1 MVGRDLAD
9 QPRQLSRAGYFI
21 AVHANYHVALLQAR
35 GLGGRTIDYALD
47 ADALDL
53 AKAEFGKVILC
64 DLLGLHAEIAAIAIE
79 GPREPLNG
87 TGLPISLIF
96 GRLGVS
102 DACTDQNKQNKSKR
116 FTYHINLHIY
126 PFFYEPVVN
135 CGLSL
140 IFCCT

>member
-21 AVHANYHVALLQAR
+21 AVHSNYHVALLQAR
-35 GLGGRTIDYALD
+35 GLGRRTIDNALD

-53 AKAEFGKVILC
+53 AKAEFGKIVLC
-64 DLLGLHAEIAAIAIE
+64 DLFSLDSQIAAVTVERPRKRLGGTFLFIGLGL
-79 GPREPLNG
+79 R
-87 TGLPISLIF
+87 
-96 GRLGVS
+96 RLGVS